1 MEAKKRILLVDD
13 EPNSLEFF
21 DVMLSKLGFD
31 IKKAENGEVALQTL
45 KRWKPDLI
53 MLDNVMPKLSGWEVT
68 KILKTSNEYRDFS
81 EIPIIMLSAMDDVKD
96 KVEGL
101 ELGADDYI
109 TKPFNFSEV
118 LARIRAVLRTREL
131 VSQIE
136 ARDARLAIA
145 EKMNRETLELAN
157 SFRDPLNRLIED
169 SKKIKPID
177 RDTKAFLGRAQT
189 GAEEALKNLDAAI
202 ERVSSLAHEDEDL
215 RKGET
220 SLSTLKKNLKSQG
233 S

>member
-1 MEAKKRILLVDD
+1 METKKRILLVDD
-13 EPNSLEFF
+13 EQTSLEFF
-21 DVMLSKLGFD
+21 DVMLSKLGFE
-31 IKKAENGEVALQTL
+31 IKKAENGEIALQTL
-45 KRWKPDLI
+45 KHWKPDLI

-81 EIPIIMLSAMDDVKD
+81 DIPIIMLSAMDDVRD

-157 SFRDPLNRLIED
+157 SFRDPLNSLIED
-169 SKKIKPID
+169 SKRLKPVD
-177 RDTKAFLGRAQT
+177 ASTKAFLERAKS
-189 GAEEALKNLDAAI
+189 GAADALKNLDAVI
-202 ERVSSLAHEDEDL
+202 ERVSSLEHEDEDL
-215 RKGET
+215 KKGET
-220 SLSTLKKNLKSQG
+220 SLSVLKKNLKSEDR
-233 S
+233 